1 VNTAN
6 GAGLT
11 QSEAELLDR
20 AGDVLIPA
28 ADPMPSVSQ
37 SDRDRYWLDRACR
50 ARPDLVDAVRALL
63 KRFPR
68 LDSLEAIA
76 TAQQQDEAGVA
87 ALLSLTAGR
96 YYMNHAVRRL
106 LDYPGQTGRSPDL
119 PVYGWERAAE
129 LVERVA
135 DRGQIYREA
144 L

>member
-1 VNTAN
+1 MK

-11 QSEAELLDR
+11 AAEQDLLDR

-37 SDRDRYWLDRACR
+37 SDPDRHWLDRACR
-50 ARPDLVDAVRALL
+50 ARPDLVAPVRALL
-63 KRFPR
+63 GRFPR

-76 TAQQQDEAGVA
+76 RAQEQDETGVA
-87 ALLSLTAGR
+87 ALLSITAGR
-96 YYMNHAVRRL
+96 YYMNQAVRRL
-106 LDYPGQTGRSPDL
+106 LGYPGQAGRDPGL
-119 PVYGWERAAE
+119 PVYGWERAAD

-135 DRGQIYREA
+135 DRGPIYREA